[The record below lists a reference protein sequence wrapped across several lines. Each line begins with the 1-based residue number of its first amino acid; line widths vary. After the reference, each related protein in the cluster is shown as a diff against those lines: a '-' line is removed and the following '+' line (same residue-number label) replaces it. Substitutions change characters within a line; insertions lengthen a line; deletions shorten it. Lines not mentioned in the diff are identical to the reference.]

1 MGTGVQ
7 SDTREY
13 MEIISNFVN
22 IKCYK
27 HRRLQTKYKL
37 CIFNLKTTRALIF
50 VYKPAPMYIYIEI
63 KTQNNLSES
72 TVSHNNMHADL
83 FNKCHIMQIWFY
95 SHVYMQYII
104 RGS

>member
-1 MGTGVQ
+1 METGVH

-13 MEIISNFVN
+13 MEIISNLVN

-37 CIFNLKTTRALIF
+37 CLFNLKTTRALIF
-50 VYKPAPMYIYIEI
+50 VYKPAPLYIYTYIEI

-72 TVSHNNMHADL
+72 TVSHNNMNDDL
-83 FNKCHIMQIWFY
+83 LINTT
-95 SHVYMQYII
+95 
-104 RGS
+104 